1 MASIAIIG
9 GSGVYGLP
17 ALCPHELPL
26 QTTPYGEVAGILT
39 GTWPAQVERDT
50 NLPASDETPVC
61 TLFFLPR
68 HGKSHALA
76 PHKINYRANIWA
88 LKSLGVS
95 TILALNAVGTLH
107 SPPGTWLLPEQI
119 IDYTY
124 GRENTFFDDFRQ
136 SVVHT
141 EFTEPLNL
149 ALIHR
154 LQQALADNNL
164 RLERGGVYG
173 CTQGPRLE
181 TAAEIQRLERDGCS
195 MVGMTLMPEA
205 ALAAELSIAYASLCL
220 SVNWAAGK
228 CSTPI
233 TLEEI
238 LQCLQREYAALQPYW
253 PRIINALAA
262 NSLQEN

>member
-1 MASIAIIG
+1 MTSIAIIG

-17 ALCPHELPL
+17 ELCPYELPP
-26 QTTPYGEVAGILT
+26 QTTPYGEVGGILSNCPPPDGILASQT
-39 GTWPAQVERDT
+39 TAQAAPSHR
-50 NLPASDETPVC
+50 LY
-61 TLFFLPR
+61 FLPR
-68 HGKSHALA
+68 HGKNHALP

-88 LKSLGVS
+88 LKTLGVHKV
-95 TILALNAVGTLH
+95 LALNAVGTLF

-124 GRENTFFDDFRQ
+124 GREHTFFDDFSEQ
-136 SVVHT
+136 VVHT

-149 ALIHR
+149 GLIQS
-154 LQQALADNNL
+154 LTQVLATSNL
-164 RLERGGVYG
+164 RLQTGGVYG

-181 TAAEIQRLERDGCS
+181 TAAEIMRLERDGCS

-205 ALAAELSIAYASLCL
+205 ALAAELSMAYASLCL

-228 CSTPI
+228 CSEPI

-238 LQCLQREYAALQPYW
+238 LQCLQREHGHLSQYWQQIIDALVAA
-253 PRIINALAA
+253 
-262 NSLQEN
+262 

>member
-1 MASIAIIG
+1 MTAIAIIG

-17 ALCPHELPL
+17 DLCPQELTR
-26 QTTPYGEVAGILT
+26 QSTPYGEVTGILK
-39 GTWPAQVERDT
+39 GTWPLSTDT
-50 NLPASDETPVC
+50 AIKPSANQTAPLNLY
-61 TLFFLPR
+61 FLPR

-88 LKSLGVS
+88 LKSLGVNK
-95 TILALNAVGTLH
+95 ILALNAVGSLF

-124 GRENTFFDDFRQ
+124 GREHSFFDDFSQ
-136 SVVHT
+136 GVTHT
-141 EFTEPLNL
+141 EFTEPLHLSLINNL
-149 ALIHR
+149 KH
-154 LQQALADNNL
+154 ALADSEL
-164 RLERGGVYG
+164 CLVQGGVYG

-181 TAAEIQRLERDGCS
+181 TAAEINRLERDGCS

-228 CSTPI
+228 CSAAI

-238 LQCLQREYAALQPYW
+238 LQCLQQEHSRLSQYW
-253 PRIINALAA
+253 PDIINALAA
-262 NSLQEN
+262 TQI

>member
-1 MASIAIIG
+1 MTSIAIIG

-17 ALCPHELPL
+17 ELCPHELPP
-26 QTTPYGEVAGILT
+26 QVTPYGEVSGILSNC
-39 GTWPAQVERDT
+39 WPPDGNMTSQTTAQAAPSHR
-50 NLPASDETPVC
+50 LY
-61 TLFFLPR
+61 FLPR
-68 HGKSHALA
+68 HGKSHALP

-88 LKSLGVS
+88 LKTLGVHK
-95 TILALNAVGTLH
+95 ILALNAVGTLF

-124 GRENTFFDDFRQ
+124 GREHTFFDDFSDQ
-136 SVVHT
+136 VVHT

-149 ALIHR
+149 GLIQS
-154 LQQALADNNL
+154 LTQVLARSNL
-164 RLERGGVYG
+164 RLQTGGVYG

-181 TAAEIQRLERDGCS
+181 TAAEILRLERDGCS

-205 ALAAELSIAYASLCL
+205 ALAAELSMAYASLCL

-238 LQCLQREYAALQPYW
+238 LQCLQREHAHLSQYWQQIIDALVAA
-253 PRIINALAA
+253 
-262 NSLQEN
+262 